1 MFTIRCSARSK
12 SILPSD
18 LPTDL
23 KPIMEYRWQRDK
35 QDLTNDER
43 HRVSGEAGNTLTI
56 DKIQRED
63 NKITYTC
70 IAQEYGSKFSKS
82 KDVTLNVMCKYKK

>member
-1 MFTIRCSARSK
+1 MRCSARSNT
-12 SILPSD
+12 ILPSD

-35 QDLTNDER
+35 QDLTNDDR

-70 IAQEYGSKFSKS
+70 IAQESGSKFNTS